1 MIEFEERAVAF
12 IDILGFKNLVN
23 SSIKDHNASSKLSN
37 LIDLLKSAVPLLDER
52 VDNSLP
58 AHLIPKH
65 IYISDCIILS
75 TPLTDSDRTSYS
87 GLDVIIMRVIQL
99 THFFLEE
106 GYLIKGG
113 ISIGKVWHADFNI
126 VGPAYQEAYLLE
138 SKEKDPFVF
147 LSKKAIA
154 LNRQDSR
161 MCITHNDKII
171 VNGLLDDYIL
181 NNTQHGII
189 EKTYERYQSLVK
201 ENIEKDLPWSAKM
214 KWYCFNEYLC
224 SEIKYHEPP
233 NSWENKII
241 LLQSI
246 IVITLKYLGHIFNK
260 KVKGVL

>member
-23 SSIKDHNASSKLSN
+23 SSIEDNNASSKLSD
-37 LIDLLKSAVPLLDER
+37 LIDLLKSAVPLLDKK

-58 AHLIPKH
+58 THLIPKH

-75 TPLTDSDRTSYS
+75 APLTDNDRASYS
-87 GLDVIIMRVIQL
+87 GLDIIIMRVIQL
-99 THFFLEE
+99 NHFFLAE

-113 ISIGKVWHADFNI
+113 ISIGKVWHTDFNI

-147 LSKKAIA
+147 LSEKAIA

-161 MCITHNDKII
+161 MCITHYDKII
-171 VNGLLDDYIL
+171 VNGLLDYYIP

-189 EKTYERYQSLVK
+189 EETYERYRSLVK
-201 ENIEKDLPWSAKM
+201 ENIEKDLPFSAKM
-214 KWYCFNEYLC
+214 KWHCFNEYLC
-224 SEIKYHEPP
+224 NEMKFHQPP
-233 NSWENKII
+233 NSWGNKII
-241 LLQSI
+241 WLQS
-246 IVITLKYLGHIFNK
+246 VIDVNQRTM
-260 KVKGVL
+260 